1 MKNINVSIK
10 LAVGIGAILLLII
23 LLAASTLYN
32 IDQVVMR
39 GNNALQ
45 LSSIQDVS
53 QDLIIGSDDYK
64 LTSDEKHIQ
73 TVQML
78 IKDLR
83 ERSNTVK
90 QTLTEERALAGINKI
105 LAQTDSFEQAFAADV
120 KAQKDQATNLAAAVN
135 SGSEANALFDQVKTL
150 VNGTAQQPIVH
161 ADFYDTLTGRL
172 ATDLIEARLNLAY
185 RARVF
190 LMEGTTQSL
199 QGLNDSFTAM
209 QKISQQLQPRL
220 SSSQATTLL
229 ADAMV
234 AMEAYID
241 VLRQTHT
248 LNQTEAEAAAAID
261 SVYGSMRSTVQ
272 EVLEIQA
279 ALRANVVSSAKTT
292 SITLTIAA
300 IVLGAV
306 IGWFIVQQITVPLN
320 QAVRIAQ
327 AIGNRDMTSSSI
339 EQRGDE
345 FGTLLNALGQTRSN
359 LSEALGEVGGITTQL
374 AAAAEQLS
382 VVTNQTSAG
391 VNNQRI
397 ETEQVATAMNEMS
410 ATVQEVAQNAE
421 EAAAAAQKAD
431 QQAKS
436 GNKALQVALSDI
448 DQLSQ
453 GVYQS
458 AEAIQ
463 RLNQDSSS
471 IGTVLTVINSIAEQT
486 NLLALNAAIEAARAG
501 EAGRGFAVVADEV
514 RSLAHRTQESIAQ
527 IEELIANLQ
536 QGSQNAVH
544 MMDSSSSLANLTVEH
559 AQQAGEELA
568 AIMRTVSEI
577 QAMNIQIA
585 TAAEEQSAVAEEI
598 NASVVNVN
606 NIADQSAAAVEETSA
621 SSAELARLGQ
631 SLQSLVARFKI

>member
-10 LAVGIGAILLLII
+10 LAVGIGAILLLIVI
-23 LLAASTLYN
+23 LAASTLYN
-32 IDQVVMR
+32 TERIVVR
-39 GNNALQ
+39 GNNTQ
-45 LSSIQDVS
+45 MLSQIQNAS
-53 QDLIIGSDDYK
+53 QDLIVA
-64 LTSDEKHIQ
+64 SDELRQ
-73 TVQML
+73 TVDDQHQQRVQALLKEM
-78 IKDLR
+78 R
-83 ERSNTVK
+83 ETSAKVK
-90 QTLTEERALAGINKI
+90 GTLTEPRSLANIDSLLTQI
-105 LAQTDSFEQAFAADV
+105 DSFEAAFEIDV
-120 KAQKDQATNLAAAVN
+120 KSLKDRAANLSIAVN
-135 SGSEANALFDQVKTL
+135 SGSQANALFDQIKTL
-150 VNGTAQQPIVH
+150 LNGTVQQPILH
-161 ADFYDTLTGRL
+161 ENSYSAISARL
-172 ATDLIEARLNLAY
+172 AADLVTARTNVAY

-190 LMEGTTQSL
+190 LMEGNEKSL
-199 QGLNDSFTAM
+199 QGLNESFAAL
-209 QKISQQLQPRL
+209 QKISQQLEPRL
-220 SSSQATTLL
+220 STQASTLL
-229 ADAMV
+229 NDAMV
-234 AMEAYID
+234 SVEAYMD
-241 VLRQTHT
+241 VLRHADQ
-248 LNQTEAEAAAAID
+248 LNKTEAETSAVMHSI
-261 SVYGSMRSTVQ
+261 YENMRSNIQ
-272 EVLEIQA
+272 EVIDIQTSF
-279 ALRANVVSSAKTT
+279 RAQVVSRAQST
-292 SITLTIAA
+292 SIFLTVIAI
-300 IVLGAV
+300 IVGAL
-306 IGWFIVQQITVPLN
+306 IGWLIVRQITVPLN

-327 AIGNRDMTSSSI
+327 AIGNRDMSNTHI
-339 EQRGDE
+339 EQRNDE
-345 FGTLLNALGQTRSN
+345 FGTLLKALGQTRSN
-359 LSEALGEVGGITTQL
+359 LSEALGEVSGITTQL

-382 VVTNQTSAG
+382 IVTNQTSAG

-436 GNKALQVALSDI
+436 GNQALQVALTDI

-453 GVYQS
+453 DVHQS

-463 RLNQDSSS
+463 RLNQDSTS

-536 QGSQNAVH
+536 QGSQNAVR
-544 MMDSSSSLANLTVEH
+544 MMDSSSSLAHLTVEH

-631 SLQSLVARFKI
+631 SLQNLVARFKI